1 MNKITPFLW
10 FNNNAEDA
18 ANFYLSIFPNSKK
31 LSELRAAADNP
42 STSAGALLTVAIE
55 IEGQQVTFI
64 NGGPAHQ
71 LSEAFSFTLA
81 CDTQA
86 ELDSYWEKLSGAP
99 LACGWV
105 RDNYGVCWQVV
116 PRNITELV
124 SRPKAF
130 QAMMTMI
137 KLDIAALEAAA
148 KE

>member
-31 LSELRAAADNP
+31 LSELRAAVDIP
-42 STSAGALLTVAIE
+42 SMPAGALLTIAIE

-71 LSEAFSFTLA
+71 LSEAFSFTIT
-81 CDTQA
+81 CNSQA
-86 ELDSYWEKLSGAP
+86 ELDDYWQKFSGTP
-99 LACGWV
+99 IACGWIK
-105 RDNYGVCWQVV
+105 DNFGVCWQVV
-116 PRNITELV
+116 PHNITELV
-124 SRPKAF
+124 SHPKALV
-130 QAMMTMI
+130 AMMKMI
-137 KLDIAALEAAA
+137 KLDIATLEAAA